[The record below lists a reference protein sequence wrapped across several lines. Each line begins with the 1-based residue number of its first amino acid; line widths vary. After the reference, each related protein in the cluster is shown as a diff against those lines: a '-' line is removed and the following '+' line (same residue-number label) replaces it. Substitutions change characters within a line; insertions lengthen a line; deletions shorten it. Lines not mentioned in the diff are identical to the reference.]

1 MSNSYLTIPYENAV
15 MFLSGVNEDLL
26 TPYYTQYD
34 VSDVSSLAE
43 IISDADLIALGYENL
58 SVPKIE
64 TVDASEYHSSYND
77 VINFLETLDK
87 YTLEELMYRYNTN
100 KLEDLAVAMTDYE
113 LASLGFNAEDK
124 LHSRGVDV
132 EPVRTDINSDMI
144 LTDKAIEYSENLDY
158 LEDVSDVSYN
168 ILDEDSH
175 IFGVKDEL
183 AFNHFKES
191 LDPNLVELC
200 EPIQEDLGL
209 DCYAFQVTPR
219 NYPVQEE
226 VIINDKLN
234 PLIFDEN
241 NKIHEDVKNSL
252 LNYVQAFI
260 DKANDLDIDLGY
272 SDIVLAGSNAGYLYT
287 PESDIDVHIVS
298 AEPINEDVFDKLKEE
313 FDLFEAENPLVIKD
327 ENGNEHKVELGI
339 EDGYNIVMDNKDA
352 RRYSL
357 LEDNWVDESDKFE
370 VYTSADLSAVEGYED
385 VVEDYVNKINEV
397 VDSDDYASAKALKQ
411 ELRQNRSTDLANI
424 GALSMGNVVFK
435 ELRNN
440 GAYGKLREYL
450 KSKEAVM

>member
-43 IISDADLIALGYENL
+43 IISDADLIALGYENP

-64 TVDASEYHSSYND
+64 TVDESEYHSSYDD

-100 KLEDLAVAMTDYE
+100 RLEDLAVAMTDYE

-124 LHSRGVDV
+124 LHSRGVDA
-132 EPVRTDINSDMI
+132 EPVHTDMNSDMI

-158 LEDVSDVSYN
+158 LEDVSDVNYN
-168 ILDEDSH
+168 ILDEDNH

-183 AFNHFKES
+183 AFNHFKEA

-241 NKIHEDVKNSL
+241 NKIHEDVKNNL

-260 DKANDLDIDLGY
+260 DKANNLDIDLGY

-287 PESDIDVHIVS
+287 PESDVDVHIVS

-357 LEDNWVDESDKFE
+357 LEDNWVDDSDKFE

-385 VVEDYVNKINEV
+385 VVEEYVNKINEV

>member
-43 IISDADLIALGYENL
+43 IISDADLIALGYENP

-77 VINFLETLDK
+77 VINFLGTLDK

-100 KLEDLAVAMTDYE
+100 RLEDLAVAMTDYE

-124 LHSRGVDV
+124 LHSRGVGA

-144 LTDKAIEYSENLDY
+144 LTNKAIEYSENLDY
-158 LEDVSDVSYN
+158 LEDVSDVNYN
-168 ILDEDSH
+168 ILDEDNH

-287 PESDIDVHIVS
+287 PESDVDVHIVS

-357 LEDNWVDESDKFE
+357 LEDNWVDDSDKFE

-385 VVEDYVNKINEV
+385 VVEEYVNKINEV

>member
-1 MSNSYLTIPYENAV
+1 MNSNYLTIPYTKAV
-15 MFLSGVNEDLL
+15 NFLTNMDEEKLK
-26 TPYYTQYD
+26 PYYTDYD
-34 VSDVSSLAE
+34 VSDTLSLAE
-43 IISDADLIALGYENL
+43 IISDSDLVALGYKEDEFENFNED
-58 SVPKIE
+58 S
-64 TVDASEYHSSYND
+64 TEYVSSYDD
-77 VINFLETLDK
+77 VIHFLETLDR
-87 YTLEELMYRYNTN
+87 YTIEDLMYRYNTN
-100 KLEDLAVAMTDYE
+100 RLEDLAVAVTDYE
-113 LASLGFNAEDK
+113 LENLGFNVEDK
-124 LHSRGVDV
+124 LHSRTAGSKELPHTDNNADTTIYN
-132 EPVRTDINSDMI
+132 EP
-144 LTDKAIEYSENLDY
+144 LEYSENLDY
-158 LEDVSDVSYN
+158 LEDISGVDYV
-168 ILDEDSH
+168 ILDDDNH
-175 IFGVKDEL
+175 IFGVKDDL
-183 AFNHFKES
+183 AFNRFKEA
-191 LDPNLVELC
+191 LDPNLVQCC

-209 DCYAFQVTPR
+209 DCYAFQVQPVV
-219 NYPVQEE
+219 YPVAEE

-241 NKIHEDVKNSL
+241 NKIHEDIKNSL
-252 LNYVQAFI
+252 LNYVEAFI

-287 PESDIDVHIVS
+287 PESDVDVHIVS
-298 AEPINEDVFDKLKEE
+298 AGPIKEEIFDKLKEE

-327 ENGNEHKVELGI
+327 EDGNEHKVELGI

-357 LEDNWVDESDKFE
+357 LDDNWVDESDKFE

-385 VVEDYVNKINEV
+385 IVNDYVAKIDEV
-397 VDSDDYASAKALKQ
+397 VDSDDYASAKTLKQ

-450 KSKEAVM
+450 KSKEAMM